1 MMEDDD
7 GRSFHYNQ
15 LIFHQHQQQDMLTQP
30 PFASSSFN
38 PTIVYNPLLIPPPP
52 SLYSYSDQHMNSDLT
67 DGQSATL
74 FGSSMV
80 GNMLSHEFEKMRSI
94 DMMEDKALA
103 ASRSHSEAERRRR
116 ERINCHLTQ
125 LRSLL
130 PNTTKTDKASLLAE
144 VLQRVKDLKQQTSSL
159 SEFKTVPTEFDELTF
174 ETCNTQDDQ
183 LVIKVS
189 LCCEDR
195 SDILQDLIKTFQALN
210 LRAMKSDITT
220 ISGRLKYVAFILG
233 DSSDLKTGQPF
244 IRLVQEAF
252 REIIGRSL
260 RKDDDMGMSTPMDGS
275 LKRRRVKG
283 KSERLAAVV
292 QGSMQIN

>member
-80 GNMLSHEFEKMRSI
+80 GNMLSHEFEKMRSM

-103 ASRSHSEAERRRR
+103 ASRSHSEARGDGESAS
-116 ERINCHLTQ
+116 TAT
-125 LRSLL
+125 LL
-130 PNTTKTDKASLLAE
+130 NSAAFYPTPPKRTRHPC
-144 VLQRVKDLKQQTSSL
+144 LQKCS
-159 SEFKTVPTEFDELTF
+159 
-174 ETCNTQDDQ
+174 N
-183 LVIKVS
+183 
-189 LCCEDR
+189 
-195 SDILQDLIKTFQALN
+195 A
-210 LRAMKSDITT
+210 
-220 ISGRLKYVAFILG
+220 
-233 DSSDLKTGQPF
+233 
-244 IRLVQEAF
+244 
-252 REIIGRSL
+252 
-260 RKDDDMGMSTPMDGS
+260 
-275 LKRRRVKG
+275 
-283 KSERLAAVV
+283 
-292 QGSMQIN
+292 